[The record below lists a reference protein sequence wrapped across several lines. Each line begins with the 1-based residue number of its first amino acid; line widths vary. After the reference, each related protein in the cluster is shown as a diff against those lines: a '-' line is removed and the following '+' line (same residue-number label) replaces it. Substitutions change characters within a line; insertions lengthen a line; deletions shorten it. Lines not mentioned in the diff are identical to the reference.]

1 MRELLWGWRRKAA
14 ILTLILA
21 CSVTFIWFRS
31 FFVLQVLNIP
41 IAADEY
47 FQVCSTSRNVS
58 FSRMSITRTGE
69 HARSQVK
76 LWYSGNIEQ
85 QHGLSR
91 NLVHLQIGK
100 MSCYSWQAPSKMLD
114 GVPFKMSVGTTGAM
128 YQAEGTCRAIPHW
141 SIVLPLTLISA
152 SLLLSKPSSQKEK
165 AHQNDESLCAE
176 HSWLFP

>member
-1 MRELLWGWRRKAA
+1 MRELLRGWRRRTAF
-14 ILTLILA
+14 LTLMLA

-69 HARSQVK
+69 DATRQVK
-76 LWYSGNIEQ
+76 LWYSGDIEQ
-85 QHGLSR
+85 QHGLNR
-91 NLVHLQIGK
+91 NLVHLQVGK
-100 MSCYSWQAPSKMLD
+100 ISCYSWQAPSKVLESVAFD
-114 GVPFKMSVGTTGAM
+114 MSVGTTGAM

-141 SIVLPLTLISA
+141 LIVLPLALISA
-152 SLLLSKPSSQKEK
+152 SLLLSKSGSQKEK
-165 AHQNDESLCAE
+165 GSSD
-176 HSWLFP
+176 